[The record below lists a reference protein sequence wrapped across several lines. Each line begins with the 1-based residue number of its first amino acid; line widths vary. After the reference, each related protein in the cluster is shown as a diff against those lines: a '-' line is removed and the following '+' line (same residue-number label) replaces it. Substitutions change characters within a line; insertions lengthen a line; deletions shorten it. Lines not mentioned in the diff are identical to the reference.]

1 MIKVYNT
8 DRWKRIYNDKQLD
21 HLYAI
26 WLYTYGGT
34 QDIKTFKEYTVE
46 YEDDPDKY
54 GNCPCYICQSGD
66 Y

>member
-1 MIKVYNT
+1 MK
-8 DRWKRIYNDKQLD
+8 YNDKQLD

-54 GNCPCYICQSGD
+54 GNCPCYICQSGE

>member
-1 MIKVYNT
+1 MAKEEVLEAVVEEPTNT
-8 DRWKRIYNDKQLD
+8 
-21 HLYAI
+21 
-26 WLYTYGGT
+26 
-34 QDIKTFKEYTVE
+34 EE